1 MREEEWR
8 CCAPI
13 CVRARLFIKGF
24 ALAAAY
30 LVKKLSCF
38 PERRAHY
45 SCTQLWG
52 FSGRRA
58 KMCERPP
65 SLLAYL
71 SSQEEQSAQGK
82 ETRYGVTRLD
92 ILDAF
97 GFAEP
102 RVSERI
108 DH

>member
-1 MREEEWR
+1 VRKYG
-8 CCAPI
+8 AAVLPI

-24 ALAAAY
+24 ALAVAH

-45 SCTQLWG
+45 SCSQLWG

-65 SLLAYL
+65 SQLAYL
-71 SSQEEQSAQGK
+71 SSQEDQSAQGK
-82 ETRYGVTRLD
+82 ETRYDVTRLD
-92 ILDAF
+92 ILEAF

-102 RVSERI
+102 SVSGLI

>member
-1 MREEEWR
+1 VRKNG
-8 CCAPI
+8 AAVLPI

-45 SCTQLWG
+45 SCTRLCG

-71 SSQEEQSAQGK
+71 SSQEDQSAQGK
-82 ETRYGVTRLD
+82 ETRYDVTKLD
-92 ILDAF
+92 ILEAF
-97 GFAEP
+97 GFAGP
-102 RVSERI
+102 SVSGLI